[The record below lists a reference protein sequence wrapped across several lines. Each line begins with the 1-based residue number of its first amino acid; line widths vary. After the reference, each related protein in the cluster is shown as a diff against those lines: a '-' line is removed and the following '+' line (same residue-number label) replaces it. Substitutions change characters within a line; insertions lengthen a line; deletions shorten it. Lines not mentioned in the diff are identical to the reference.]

1 MRGYGEVL
9 VGLLLAALG
18 VVGIWYFRVDVLTIL
33 KGVIGIFVLLIGA
46 VFLMIGVSD
55 VREKDE
61 DELEMESTMEE
72 GE

>member
-1 MRGYGEVL
+1 MKGYGEIL

-18 VVGIWYFRVDVLTIL
+18 VAGIWYFRVDVLTIL
-33 KGVIGIFVLLIGA
+33 KGVMGIIVLLIGA

-61 DELEMESTMEE
+61 DELEMKSTMEE

>member
-18 VVGIWYFRVDVLTIL
+18 VAGIWYFRVDVLTIL